1 MNISHNN
8 NITFRIIVFL
18 SLITVF
24 IRNNLDGDLFYYT
37 CYFLILTFGIIHG
50 ANDIL
55 LLTKGKKANNYIII
69 KSTLK
74 YLLVVVFISVIFFN
88 QPAISMIFFVLFSAY
103 HFGEQQWTIFENTK
117 LKGLTFFYFSF
128 GALIFFILFTLNSNE
143 VSKIIFDITKYK
155 VDKNFFP
162 IILGFLLLVNTIFI
176 SINYQKLEKQILQ
189 QSILF
194 IVMLLVFSFFDLLPA
209 FAVYFVFFHSI
220 PSIIEQADYL
230 FEESSVDSF
239 KLFIFRGLVY
249 WILAIVFLIV
259 LYLIVKDRIDLSLGI
274 FFSFL
279 AAITFPHV
287 LVIYKMKENT
297 RK

>member
-1 MNISHNN
+1 
-8 NITFRIIVFL
+8 
-18 SLITVF
+18 
-24 IRNNLDGDLFYYT
+24 
-37 CYFLILTFGIIHG
+37 
-50 ANDIL
+50 
-55 LLTKGKKANNYIII
+55 
-69 KSTLK
+69 
-74 YLLVVVFISVIFFN
+74 
-88 QPAISMIFFVLFSAY
+88 
-103 HFGEQQWTIFENTK
+103 
-117 LKGLTFFYFSF
+117 
-128 GALIFFILFTLNSNE
+128 
-143 VSKIIFDITKYK
+143 
-155 VDKNFFP
+155 
-162 IILGFLLLVNTIFI
+162 
-176 SINYQKLEKQILQ
+176 
-189 QSILF
+189 
-194 IVMLLVFSFFDLLPA
+194 MLLVFSFFDLLPA